1 MILKSVLQYVLLLLV
16 GALSGAVAQGQV
28 YDSVFYPTDSTV
40 VLYFNNHLD
49 VYSPLLTQHSDTSL
63 VDFEA
68 YDPLQQRHDFFATQ
82 GNVGMAYRPL
92 DFVPRQQT
100 GFDYGIYTFDAY
112 LVDQSEVKYY
122 LNAKPYSEVGY
133 VTGANKEQLFR
144 VCHQQR
150 IFKRVALG
158 VDFGLI
164 NSLGSYQRQKSD
176 DIKLVVN
183 GQYFTRDLR
192 YGVVANYN
200 LGRATVRESGGIR
213 YDSIYEQNLETNRS
227 IIDVKLSDAQ
237 NIVRRSGVFL
247 QQYFQLSGRKR
258 SLMPT
263 DSLEREKPRIQ
274 IKFGRL
280 AHSFNYTTS
289 SHLYT
294 DGSPDLTYYPHTY
307 YDSLQTYDSV
317 WFRRVE
323 NTFSWSTADYLDR
336 LKPQPFMLMFGIRHQ
351 LATVRD
357 SVLTSEYQNLMPYGE
372 IYIRPFPFVSLR
384 GEASY
389 VLTGTGYQGD
399 YRVYGQATI
408 DILRRKP
415 YRTLFNFALELSNN
429 EVPYFF
435 NHYFSNHF
443 LWYNKYGKS
452 STNKLQAWVVQRNTR
467 LGVDV
472 INRNDYVY
480 LAADTLPAQTSGS
493 VEVFKAYLQQQLVVG
508 KFDLGGRVVY
518 QKVSRP
524 EVLRLPEL
532 MAAFTLT
539 FNLPLFKGALETR
552 SGFDVYYFTKYYADA
567 YMPALRSFYL
577 QNEKEVGGYVHAD
590 FFIDFQVKRTRFFV
604 KFQNLLSIAGENFY
618 YQIPHYPLQDLSFKF
633 GLSWRFHD

>member
-1 MILKSVLQYVLLLLV
+1 MLLLGWVLF
-16 GALSGAVAQGQV
+16 GATAQGQV
-28 YDSVFYPTDSTV
+28 YDSVFYPTDSSAI
-40 VLYFNNHLD
+40 LYFHNQLD
-49 VYSPLLTQHSDTSL
+49 SYSPLLTQYNDSSL
-63 VDFEA
+63 IDFEE
-68 YDPLQQRHDFFATQ
+68 YDPLHHRYDFFATQ
-82 GNVGMAYRPL
+82 GNVGMAYRLL
-92 DFVPRQQT
+92 DFAPRQQT
-100 GFDYGIYTFDAY
+100 GFDYGIHSFDTY

-122 LNAKPYSEVGY
+122 LNARPYSEIGY
-133 VTGANKEQLFR
+133 VTGAKKEQLFR
-144 VCHQQR
+144 VRHQQR
-150 IFKRVALG
+150 VFKRVALG

-164 NSLGSYQRQKSD
+164 NSPGSYQRQKSD

-183 GQYFTRDLR
+183 GQYFTRNLR

-200 LGRATVRESGGIR
+200 LGRATVRENGGIR

-227 IIDVKLSDAQ
+227 IIDIMLSDAQ
-237 NIVRRSGVFL
+237 NKVSQSGVYL
-247 QQYFQLSGRKR
+247 QQYFQLSGKKR
-258 SLMPT
+258 SSMPT
-263 DSLEREKPRIQ
+263 DSVERQRPRIQ

-280 AHSFNYTTS
+280 AHSFNYTAS
-289 SHLYT
+289 SQLYT
-294 DGSPDLTYYPHTY
+294 DGQPDLTYYPHTY

-317 WFRRVE
+317 WFRKIE

-336 LKPQPFMLMFGIRHQ
+336 LKPQPFLLMFGIRHQ
-351 LATVRD
+351 LATIRD
-357 SVLTSEYQNLMPYGE
+357 SVVTSEYHNLMPYGE
-372 IYIRPFPFVSLR
+372 IFIRPFPLMSVR

-399 YRVYGQATI
+399 YRLYGQATI

-415 YRTLFNFALELSNN
+415 YRTLFNFALELSNT

-435 NHYFSNHF
+435 KHYFSNHF
-443 LWYNKYGKS
+443 QWENSYGKG

-472 INRNDYVY
+472 INMNDYVY
-480 LAADTLPAQTSGS
+480 LAADTLPAQISGS
-493 VEVFKAYLQQQLVVG
+493 VEVFKAYLQQQLVLG

-518 QKVSRP
+518 QKVSRDD
-524 EVLRLPEL
+524 VLRLPEL
-532 MAAFTLT
+532 MAALTIT
-539 FNLPLFKGALETR
+539 FNLPLFKGALATR

-590 FFIDFQVKRTRFFV
+590 FFIDFEVKRTRFFV
-604 KFQNLLSIAGENFY
+604 KFQNLFSVLGDNYY

>member
-1 MILKSVLQYVLLLLV
+1 MMLLGWTLCAA
-16 GALSGAVAQGQV
+16 GAQGQV
-28 YDSVFYPTDSTV
+28 YDSVFYPTDSSA
-40 VLYFNNHLD
+40 VLYFHNQLD
-49 VYSPLLTQHSDTSL
+49 VYSPLQLNYYDTSL
-63 VDFEA
+63 IDFEE
-68 YDPLQQRHDFFATQ
+68 YDPLQRRYDFYATP
-82 GNVGMAYRPL
+82 GNVGLAYRL
-92 DFVPRQQT
+92 LNFAPRQQT
-100 GFDYGIYTFDAY
+100 GFDYGIHSFDVY

-122 LNAKPYSEVGY
+122 LNAKPYSEISY
-133 VTGANKEQLFR
+133 VTGAKKEQLFGVR
-144 VCHQQR
+144 HQQR
-150 IFKRVALG
+150 VFKRVELG

-164 NSLGSYQRQKSD
+164 NSLGSYERQKSD

-183 GQYFTRDLR
+183 GQYFTRNLR

-200 LGRATVRESGGIR
+200 LSRATARENGGIR

-227 IIDVKLSDAQ
+227 IIDVKLADAE
-237 NIVRRSGVFL
+237 NKVRRSGVYL

-258 SLMPT
+258 SSIPA
-263 DSLEREKPRIQ
+263 DSVERQRPKIQ

-280 AHSFNYTTS
+280 AHSFNYTAS
-289 SHLYT
+289 SQLYT
-294 DGSPDLTYYPHTY
+294 DSKPDPTYYPHIY

-317 WFRRVE
+317 WFRKIE

-351 LATVRD
+351 IATVRD

-372 IYIRPFPFVSLR
+372 IFIRPFPLVSLR

-389 VLTGTGYQGD
+389 VLSGSGYQGD
-399 YRVYGQATI
+399 YRLYGQATI

-415 YRTLFNFALELSNN
+415 YRTLFNFALELSNS

-435 NHYFSNHF
+435 RHYFSNHF
-443 LWYNKYGKS
+443 VWNHNYSKS
-452 STNKLQAWVVQRNTR
+452 SINKLQAWVEQRRTR

-472 INRNDYVY
+472 INTNDYVY
-480 LAADTLPAQTSGS
+480 LAADTLPAQIDGS
-493 VEVFKAYLQQQLVVG
+493 VEVFKAYLQQQLVLG

-518 QKVSRP
+518 QKVSRE

-539 FNLPLFKGALETR
+539 FNLPMFKGALQTR

-590 FFIDFQVKRTRFFV
+590 FFIDFQVERTRFFM
-604 KFQNLLSIAGENFY
+604 KFQNLFSLAGDNYY
-618 YQIPHYPLQDLSFKF
+618 YQIPHYPLQDLAFKF

>member
-1 MILKSVLQYVLLLLV
+1 MKEKLRYVWLLLSWLLF
-16 GALSGAVAQGQV
+16 GAAAHGQV
-28 YDSVFYPTDSTV
+28 YDSVFYPTDSSA
-40 VLYFNNHLD
+40 VLYFHNHLD
-49 VYSPLLTQHSDTSL
+49 VYSPLMTKYNDSSL
-63 VDFEA
+63 VDFEE
-68 YDPLQQRHDFFATQ
+68 YDPLQQRYDFFATQ

-92 DFVPRQQT
+92 DYAPRQHT
-100 GFDYGIYTFDAY
+100 GFDYGIYSFDAY
-112 LVDQSEVKYY
+112 LVDQPEVKYY
-122 LNAKPYSEVGY
+122 LNAKPYSEIGY
-133 VTGANKEQLFR
+133 VTGAKKEQLFR
-144 VCHQQR
+144 VRHQQR
-150 IFKRVALG
+150 VFKRVALG

-164 NSLGSYQRQKSD
+164 NSLGSYQRQKTD

-183 GQYFTRDLR
+183 GQYFTSDLR
-192 YGVVANYN
+192 YGLVINYN
-200 LGRATVRESGGIR
+200 LARATVRENGGIR
-213 YDSIYEQNLETNRS
+213 FDSIYEQNLETNRS
-227 IIDVKLSDAQ
+227 IIDIKLNDAE
-237 NIVRRSGVFL
+237 NKVRRSGVYL
-247 QQYFQLSGRKR
+247 QQYFQLSGKKR
-258 SLMPT
+258 STMPT
-263 DSLEREKPRIQ
+263 DSLERQKPRIQ

-280 AHSFNYTTS
+280 SHSFNYTSS

-294 DGSPDLTYYPHTY
+294 DKKPDLIYYPNTY
-307 YDSLQTYDSV
+307 YDSINTYDSV
-317 WFRRVE
+317 WFRKVE

-336 LKPQPFMLMFGIRHQ
+336 LKPQPFLLMFGIRHQ

-443 LWYNKYGKS
+443 RWDNKYGKS

-480 LAADTLPAQTSGS
+480 LAADTLPAQISGS
-493 VEVFKAYLQQQLVVG
+493 VEVFKAYLQQSLVLG

-539 FNLPLFKGALETR
+539 FNLPMFKGALVTR

-567 YMPALRSFYL
+567 WMPALRSFYL

-590 FFIDFQVKRTRFFV
+590 FFIDFQVKRTRFFM
-604 KFQNLLSIAGENFY
+604 KFQNLLSVVGENSY